1 MNERM
6 AIRPGRMV
14 PVGMDD
20 GRRNGEE
27 EREKRE
33 DEREKRE

>member
-6 AIRPGRMV
+6 AMRPGRMV
-14 PVGMDD
+14 LGGMGD
-20 GRRNGEE
+20 GRWNGEE

-33 DEREKRE
+33 EKRESK